1 MGEEVLNKTVNYRG
15 STRDYIDELILKTKD
30 VDVRFYN
37 LTLKENTTNKDIN
50 INIGRAKPLLV
61 QAIKVS

>member
-30 VDVRFYN
+30 VDVDFII
-37 LTLKENTTNKDIN
+37 LQKKHNK
-50 INIGRAKPLLV
+50 
-61 QAIKVS
+61 